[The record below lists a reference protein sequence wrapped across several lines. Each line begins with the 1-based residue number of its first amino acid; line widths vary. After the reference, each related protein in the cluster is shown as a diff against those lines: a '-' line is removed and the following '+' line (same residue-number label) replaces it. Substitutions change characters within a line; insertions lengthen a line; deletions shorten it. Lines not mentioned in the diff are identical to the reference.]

1 MIEIFQR
8 LLTSDMLTPG
18 FLAMTMP
25 VFLTLCLV
33 VCVAVSHLQDRWF
46 YRTVELGM
54 LDQQVDRQQVDR
66 QQVDRQWGDGQCD
79 GQCSD
84 GWWDD
89 ELRDSGQLGFKTQSL
104 LCDPVVW
111 DSNLVV
117 GDKKLWPTG
126 EPALN
131 HSAQHPTQH
140 PMGFVLDTKFASST
154 EPKAVFAVSLA

>member
-66 QQVDRQWGDGQCD
+66 QQVDRQRGD

-140 PMGFVLDTKFASST
+140 PMRFVLDTKFASST

>member
-33 VCVAVSHLQDRWF
+33 VCVAVSHLQARWF

-54 LDQQVDRQQVDR
+54 LDQQVDRQR
-66 QQVDRQWGDGQCD
+66 GD

-89 ELRDSGQLGFKTQSL
+89 ELRDSGQLGFKAQSL

-140 PMGFVLDTKFASST
+140 PMRFVLDTKFASST